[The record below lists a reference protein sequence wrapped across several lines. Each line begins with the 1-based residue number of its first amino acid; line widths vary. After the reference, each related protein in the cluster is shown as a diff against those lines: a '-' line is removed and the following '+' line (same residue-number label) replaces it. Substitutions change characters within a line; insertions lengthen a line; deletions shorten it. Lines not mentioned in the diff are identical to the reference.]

1 MQIKGVSR
9 VTPPPEAMGDGPFHA
24 FPPAP
29 LLVTTVL
36 QSLPSFSLCLLLCV
50 SILIRFGV
58 HLDNLGLSP

>member
-9 VTPPPEAMGDGPFHA
+9 VTLPPEAMGDGPFHD
-24 FPPAP
+24 FPPAS

-36 QSLPSFSLCLLLCV
+36 QSLPSFSLCLLCV
-50 SILIRFGV
+50 SLLIRFGV